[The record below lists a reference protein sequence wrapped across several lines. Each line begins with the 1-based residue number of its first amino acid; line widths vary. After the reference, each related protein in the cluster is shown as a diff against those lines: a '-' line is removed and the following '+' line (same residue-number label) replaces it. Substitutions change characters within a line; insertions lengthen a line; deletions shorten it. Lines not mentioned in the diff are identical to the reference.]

1 MRLKMLIASLFR
13 KVIKVIGIKE
23 KLLIPIY
30 NILSKKI
37 NITLYDLYCVS
48 FFKLISFMIIVKKH
62 NLTSIYYI

>member
-1 MRLKMLIASLFR
+1 MLIASLFR

>member
-1 MRLKMLIASLFR
+1 MLVASLFR

-37 NITLYDLYCVS
+37 NITLYDLYYVS